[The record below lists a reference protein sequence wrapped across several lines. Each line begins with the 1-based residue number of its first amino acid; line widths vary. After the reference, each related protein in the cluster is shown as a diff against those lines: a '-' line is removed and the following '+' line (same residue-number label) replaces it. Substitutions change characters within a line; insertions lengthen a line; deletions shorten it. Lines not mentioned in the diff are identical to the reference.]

1 MGKKV
6 LEKLN
11 SLEKKLFSHFKY
23 NNMKNNISPL
33 DEGIE
38 QAPKAK

>member
-1 MGKKV
+1 MEKII

-11 SLEKKLFSHFKY
+11 SLEKKIFSNVQY
-23 NNMKNNISPL
+23 NNMKNNTSPL

-38 QAPKAK
+38 QAP